1 MPLNAKVILMENSFY
16 STNLFFLMNFPFRF
30 TVTILRFKKM
40 PQCHNLI
47 KPLSNICRVCCAHIT
62 RCLSTS
68 YKPPQIYIDKLHKN
82 KPIAVYLSRPATFRH
97 LLSGRAVLLKG
108 VWHEIF
114 VFLFPWPM
122 SIPWGKTPFNRQII
136 SPLKVLE
143 KLNTHEDVVE
153 EELVHVLVEI
163 LPEIAAQT
171 MSNH

>member
-1 MPLNAKVILMENSFY
+1 
-16 STNLFFLMNFPFRF
+16 
-30 TVTILRFKKM
+30 
-40 PQCHNLI
+40 
-47 KPLSNICRVCCAHIT
+47 
-62 RCLSTS
+62 
-68 YKPPQIYIDKLHKN
+68 
-82 KPIAVYLSRPATFRH
+82 
-97 LLSGRAVLLKG
+97 
-108 VWHEIF
+108 
-114 VFLFPWPM
+114 M